1 MPLYRNGQF
10 VSDEWSFAGD
20 DDDIL
25 GAGPLVVS
33 KARFLKDRDVL
44 LARNAPLGLVVQAG
58 ENFTDIEEDLLH
70 FAMIALTLPKFTDGR
85 AYSLAYL
92 LRDRY
97 DFSGEIRARGDVLR
111 DQVSFLLRSGFDSLE
126 VSNEP
131 TIKALAAG
139 AVKGVSV
146 RYQPAADDTRDISP
160 EGARPWLRLAR

>member
-10 VSDEWSFAGD
+10 VSDDWSFAD
-20 DDDIL
+20 DNEIL
-25 GAGPLVVS
+25 GAGPSVVS
-33 KARFLKDRDVL
+33 KARFLQDRDGL
-44 LARNAPLGLVVQAG
+44 LARNAPLGLVLQAG

-70 FAMIALTLPKFTDGR
+70 FAMIVLTLPKFTDGR

-111 DQVSFLLRSGFDSLE
+111 DQVSFLLRAGFDSLE

-131 TIKALAAG
+131 TIRALAAG
-139 AVKGVSV
+139 DVKGVSV
-146 RYQPAADDTRDISP
+146 RYQPAADDTGDTSP